1 MISLLQWIWGGIKSL
16 GKSLLKVWAAL
27 WNVLSSAVTW
37 IVGLVYYIIDT
48 LWDWLSEK
56 IGAFFDSIGDL
67 ISNSP
72 VDGDVFQVGSLATH
86 LADIFVLDVALE
98 CAAYLLLA
106 FITARLLRLIVIP
119 VRALLEIL

>member
-48 LWDWLSEK
+48 LWDWLSDK
-56 IGAFFDSIGDL
+56 IGTFFDSIDDL

-72 VDGDVFQVGSLATH
+72 LDGEVFQVGPLASH
-86 LADIFVLDVALE
+86 LADIFALDSAMICVV
-98 CAAYLLLA
+98 YLFLA
-106 FITARLLRLIVIP
+106 FITARLLRLIVVP